1 MNNFLFYSN
10 KLLPRVLF
18 RILPITIIVFMMIG
32 YFAINI
38 INNTI
43 LNAHQSRLDKI
54 AAQSSSIVA
63 LRFQSILDTAS
74 DLAANDLIINSII
87 DAEQRD
93 QYIPTLFQSIRVLGS
108 AEVHVTL
115 ADYRGRKIAS
125 NKNAVDHKDEPWVDV
140 VMQGEKVVQ
149 IDANGMFVAVPVL
162 IRGLPEGIIV
172 IEYDALQ
179 LDGLLSFPIQADA
192 YTVGTSDGKI
202 IYSSNADF
210 AKVTNID
217 HDHTDGEAWVH
228 SEVAVLGFEK
238 LKLYAGDIRSSVLA
252 PVERQKFVLFMV
264 FLASVISVAAGIVA
278 TGVITVKP
286 VTKFIDGVKQ
296 VSTSTDLTF
305 RMQSNDI
312 YEFNQLATGFNTMLS
327 NLEST
332 TSSRDYVDS
341 ILNSMNEF
349 MLVISQ
355 DGTVISGNL
364 AIANFLRC
372 DVDELVGLDVK
383 SLFSQNWEE
392 LVILPSAENSN
403 IESVLTNSFGRKI
416 PVLISASMLGAGS
429 ENLNELIF
437 VFSDITEQLAA
448 KAELDRS
455 VVELRRS
462 NSDLEQFAYVASH
475 DLKAP
480 LKAIDNL
487 AAWIEEDSAEHMSA
501 QSQSDMKTLRERINR
516 LDALLAGLLQYAKTG
531 KSKMP
536 VVQIDTHDLVE
547 GVAELL
553 SPVPAM
559 KINVSKSMP
568 NIPTHRVPLE
578 QIFQNLIS
586 NAIRHHDKESGVIEV
601 GGRDFGPFVE
611 FFVTDDGPGIS
622 PQYHE
627 KIFQMFQTLKRRDEV
642 ESSGIGLAVVQKLVD
657 AYGGYARVES
667 VVGQRGTTF
676 KFSWP
681 KQKIH
686 EE

>member
-332 TSSRDYVDS
+332 TSSCDYVDS

-681 KQKIH
+681 KEKIH

>member
-416 PVLISASMLGAGS
+416 PVLIFASMLGAGS

>member
-1 MNNFLFYSN
+1 
-10 KLLPRVLF
+10 
-18 RILPITIIVFMMIG
+18 MMIG

-332 TSSRDYVDS
+332 TSSCDYVDS

-416 PVLISASMLGAGS
+416 PVLIFASMLGAGS

>member
-1 MNNFLFYSN
+1 
-10 KLLPRVLF
+10 
-18 RILPITIIVFMMIG
+18 
-32 YFAINI
+32 
-38 INNTI
+38 
-43 LNAHQSRLDKI
+43 
-54 AAQSSSIVA
+54 
-63 LRFQSILDTAS
+63 
-74 DLAANDLIINSII
+74 
-87 DAEQRD
+87 
-93 QYIPTLFQSIRVLGS
+93 
-108 AEVHVTL
+108 
-115 ADYRGRKIAS
+115 
-125 NKNAVDHKDEPWVDV
+125 
-140 VMQGEKVVQ
+140 
-149 IDANGMFVAVPVL
+149 
-162 IRGLPEGIIV
+162 
-172 IEYDALQ
+172 
-179 LDGLLSFPIQADA
+179 
-192 YTVGTSDGKI
+192 
-202 IYSSNADF
+202 
-210 AKVTNID
+210 
-217 HDHTDGEAWVH
+217 
-228 SEVAVLGFEK
+228 
-238 LKLYAGDIRSSVLA
+238 
-252 PVERQKFVLFMV
+252 
-264 FLASVISVAAGIVA
+264 
-278 TGVITVKP
+278 
-286 VTKFIDGVKQ
+286 
-296 VSTSTDLTF
+296 
-305 RMQSNDI
+305 
-312 YEFNQLATGFNTMLS
+312 MLS

-416 PVLISASMLGAGS
+416 PVLIFASMLGAGS